1 MKPPGAD
8 TVVVR
13 YGDINQKSGSVQ
25 RDMAGRL
32 VENVEALLSDR
43 DIKAEVEHRWT
54 RPLVHTTEGQVE
66 AATDAVTDAFGV
78 VSASPALVVSA
89 ERAAIEDALA
99 RTAEDHYDEGTFA
112 VDARRAGDSLP
123 FTSKDVEEFGGQAV
137 WNAVEER
144 STSDRSDDAAE
155 DDFAPEVDLDDPD
168 ITFFVECREEGD
180 AFIFVE
186 KRAGPGG
193 LPLGSQA
200 PVVALVS
207 GGIDSPV
214 AAYEVMKRGAP
225 IVPVYVDLGE
235 YGGLDHEARAM
246 ETVRTLAEHAPNF
259 DMRVRRV
266 PAGDTVSLLV
276 EELEQG
282 RMLAFRRF
290 IYRIA
295 ERIAERT
302 GANGIVTGEALGQKS
317 SQTARNFGVTSR
329 ATDLP
334 IHRPLLSLDKN
345 EITERARRIGTFSD
359 STIPAG
365 CNRFAPDQAE
375 TNARIEPLRE
385 SEPDDL
391 FERAE
396 RAAEAAERV
405 EP

>member
-13 YGDINQKSGSVQ
+13 HGDVNQKSGRVQ
-25 RDMAGRL
+25 RDMERRL
-32 VENVEALLSDR
+32 VENVEALLDDR
-43 DIKAEVEHRWT
+43 GVDAEVEHRWT
-54 RPLVHTTEGQVE
+54 RPLVRTTESQVD

-89 ERAAIEDALA
+89 EREAIEDALA
-99 RTAEDHYDEGTFA
+99 RAAEAHYDGGTFA

-123 FTSKDVEEFGGQAV
+123 FTSEDVEEFGGQAV
-137 WNAVEER
+137 WNAVENEF
-144 STSDRSDDAAE
+144 E
-155 DDFAPEVDLDDPD
+155 PEVDLDDPD
-168 ITFFVECREEGD
+168 LTFYVECREEGD
-180 AFIFVE
+180 AFVFLE
-186 KRAGPGG
+186 KRPGPGG

-200 PVVALVS
+200 PVVALIS

-225 IVPVYVDLGE
+225 VVPVYIDLGD
-235 YGGLDHEARAM
+235 YGGPDHEARAM
-246 ETVRTLAEHAPNF
+246 ETVRTLAERAPKF
-259 DMRVRRV
+259 DMRVWRV

-276 EELEQG
+276 DELEQG

-290 IYRIA
+290 MYRVG
-295 ERIAERT
+295 ERIAERE
-302 GANGIVTGEALGQKS
+302 GAHGVVTGEALGQKS

-334 IHRPLLSLDKN
+334 VHRPLLSLDKN
-345 EITERARRIGTFSD
+345 EITRRAREIGTFSD

-365 CNRFAPDQAE
+365 CNRFAPNQAE

-396 RAAEAAERV
+396 RAADAAEPVDPR
-405 EP
+405 